1 MGFHPALSPL
11 QPLGGFPQE
20 VCVCTEQEGP
30 SSRGEAT
37 PSQGVYAE
45 GSWGRG
51 QHVGCE
57 QHHVW
62 LAGTSAGGLGSPL
75 CRL

>member
-11 QPLGGFPQE
+11 QPLAGFPQE

-51 QHVGCE
+51 QHVG
-57 QHHVW
+57 
-62 LAGTSAGGLGSPL
+62 L
-75 CRL
+75 